1 MKHSKRKTEIYEA
14 AIQLFRAKG
23 YAAAS
28 MRDIAE
34 AVGIEASSLY
44 SHIKSKEDILRDICV
59 RCSKMFDEGM
69 SEVLSS
75 DESRLQKIRSLVHLH
90 IHIATNY
97 PGSVTV
103 FNDEWKHLPEEAK
116 EPFIASRRAYE
127 SNFRTLLR
135 EGMEAGEF
143 TPRSTKVVFNIL
155 INSTKWL
162 HHYPRKLADTEI
174 TKFEKDIIA
183 FVEAG
188 LLN

>member
-14 AIQLFRAKG
+14 AIQLFRTKG

-59 RCSKMFDEGM
+59 RCSEMFDSGM
-69 SEVLSS
+69 SEVLLS
-75 DESRLQKIRSLVHLH
+75 EQNRLEKVRSLIHLH

-103 FNDEWKHLPEEAK
+103 FNDEWKHLPQEAR
-116 EPFIASRRAYE
+116 EPFVASRRAYE
-127 SNFRTLLR
+127 SNFRNLLR
-135 EGMEAGEF
+135 QGMEDGEF
-143 TPRSTKVVFNIL
+143 KLRSTTAVFNIL

-162 HHYPRKLADTEI
+162 HHYPRQLSDTEI
-174 TKFEKDIIA
+174 SKFEKDIIA
-183 FVEAG
+183 FIEAG